1 MDVAD
6 RVQQTTRID
15 FDTVAASVA
24 EGKFRFFR
32 EKDDTFVLPPRDLPL
47 AFQHFTGTID
57 ALTITGLTT
66 GEPVGVPIDLNGAGI
81 GTWRV
86 GPELSAQRITLGPN
100 LVRKGTNVLTLR
112 LSGLKESVIVEK
124 VRLRLLEIEFERTG
138 QAPPSAR
145 GSSYYKDSKIDGY
158 WQDTSCPE
166 IRTYVPIRVPHSTLR
181 VSVAG
186 EEACEAS
193 IEWIPEGGAAREVLR
208 VSGEDRALDE
218 KSVELD
224 GGGVGCLVTRVSAG
238 RVFWGSPR
246 ITVPGTAPTRAPVQ
260 ARRFNLLIYLVDTL
274 RADALQ
280 PYGYGRAT
288 SPFLRDFAREC
299 MVFTNV
305 LGHTAWTKPS
315 VATLLTGLYPS
326 THAVAQH
333 DRFLHPKIVT
343 LAERLDGFQRIF
355 FTTHPVIT
363 RETGYAQGFD
373 PAAYASYPQKQA
385 PEVATLLEPALSKL
399 DRATPFFLYVHTIDP
414 HYPYDPAPP
423 FDRLVLHNGSLV
435 EREPEQLSKAFI
447 AGIKRHSAELGAKD
461 VEYIRSLYD
470 SEVARTDYCF
480 GKVVSYL
487 KAQGLYD
494 DTMIIFTADH
504 GEEFREHGG
513 FQHGHTLYQEIVRLP
528 WIVKP
533 PKGLG
538 SPGIV
543 RDRIQQIDLVPT
555 ILELLGKPQATDL
568 PGTSFAPVFSGGT
581 HDTGTVFA
589 ETELDSRLVSAVYD
603 RWKLIMTVPANPA
616 ASRLE
621 LYDLDSD
628 AGELRDESDAHP
640 MVRDFLRQELRRWEA
655 EVAAHRQLSTADAT
669 RILSDQDVEALK
681 ALGYVD

>member
-1 MDVAD
+1 MVVAD
-6 RVQQTTRID
+6 RVEETTRID
-15 FDTVAASVA
+15 FQTVAGSVA
-24 EGKFRFFR
+24 EGRFRFFR

-57 ALTITGLTT
+57 AVTIAGLTT
-66 GEPVGVPIDLNGAGI
+66 GEPVDVPVDLNGARI

-86 GPELSAQRITLGPN
+86 GSELSAQRLTLDPH
-100 LVRKGTNVLTLR
+100 LVRKGRNVLTLK
-112 LSGLKESVIVEK
+112 LSGLKEDVIVQK
-124 VRLRLLEIEFERTG
+124 ARLRLLAIDFTRTG
-138 QAPPSAR
+138 EGPRSAP
-145 GSSYYKDSKIDGY
+145 GLFYYKDSKIDGY
-158 WQDTSCPE
+158 WQDASCPE
-166 IRTYVPIRVPHSTLR
+166 MRTYVPIGVQESTLR
-181 VSVAG
+181 LSVG
-186 EEACEAS
+186 WEGGCRGS
-193 IEWIPEGGAAREVLR
+193 IEWIPEGGARREGLR
-208 VSGEDRALDE
+208 ISGADRDLE
-218 KSVELD
+218 EHSLELD
-224 GGGVGCLVTRVSAG
+224 GEGVGCLVMRVSEG

-246 ITVPGTAPTRAPVQ
+246 VALPGAAPTAATVQ
-260 ARRFNLLIYLVDTL
+260 PRRFNLLIYLVDTL

-280 PYGYGRAT
+280 PYGYGRGT

-326 THAVAQH
+326 THAVSQH

-343 LAERLDGFQRIF
+343 LAERLDGFQRVF
-355 FTTHPVIT
+355 VTTHPVIT

-373 PAAYASYPQKQA
+373 PAGYYSYPQKQA
-385 PEVATLLEPALSKL
+385 PEVAALLEPLLSKL
-399 DRATPFFLYVHTIDP
+399 DRSTPFFLYVHTIDP

-447 AGIKRHSAELGAKD
+447 AGIKRHSAELGPKD

-470 SEVARTDYCF
+470 SEVARTDYYF

-487 KAQGLYD
+487 KGQGLYD

-528 WIVKP
+528 WIIKP

-543 RDRIQQIDLVPT
+543 HDRIQQVDLVPT
-555 ILELLGKPQATDL
+555 LLELLGKAPAPEL
-568 PGTSFAPVFSGGT
+568 PGASFAPVFSGGT
-581 HDTGTVFA
+581 HDAGTVFA
-589 ETELDSRLVSAVYD
+589 ETELDSRLVSAVYG

-616 ASRLE
+616 ASQVE
-621 LYDLDSD
+621 LYDLDRD
-628 AGELRDESDAHP
+628 PGEARDEGDAHP
-640 MVRDFLRQELRRWEA
+640 MVRDFLRQELRQWET
-655 EVAAHRQLSTADAT
+655 EITAHKQLSTADAT